1 MTELCETCRQPLCP
15 WEGERCEECL
25 LNERQ
30 TNEEVKDSNRDEARD
45 GQTEEAQPRRCDV
58 RRETPAGGGGVD

>member
-25 LNERQ
+25 LNERDGH
-30 TNEEVKDSNRDEARD
+30 EEVKADRKKANGQAPQALSASDHVRGQAAAR
-45 GQTEEAQPRRCDV
+45 
-58 RRETPAGGGGVD
+58 GGGVD

>member
-30 TNEEVKDSNRDEARD
+30 TNEEVKDRNEKANGATPQARSGCD
-45 GQTEEAQPRRCDV
+45 HVRGQTSAK
-58 RRETPAGGGGVD
+58 GGGVD